1 MEEWGIDVLTGTS
14 GKALS
19 AMPGVGIVVVK
30 DGFLDSRS
38 RLASEPHYLDLHT
51 HLTTMRDLAQTPNTP
66 AVHVFVSL
74 HASLTDTTL
83 QGAARSRAVIRS
95 RASYAR
101 ERLAVIGLDYSD
113 YGETTSSVLTCVR
126 LPGQVPFDEL
136 AGQLKR
142 RGIVVYNGKGPL
154 ENRLFQIGHIG
165 ALRRNDTRNA
175 LRHVEAAMRRGVHGA
190 APPPS
195 LVPSDGV
202 ARAAV

>member
-1 MEEWGIDVLTGTS
+1 M
-14 GKALS
+14 
-19 AMPGVGIVVVK
+19 
-30 DGFLDSRS
+30 
-38 RLASEPHYLDLHT
+38 
-51 HLTTMRDLAQTPNTP
+51 
-66 AVHVFVSL
+66 
-74 HASLTDTTL
+74 
-83 QGAARSRAVIRS
+83 
-95 RASYAR
+95 
-101 ERLAVIGLDYSD
+101 IGLDYSD
-113 YGETTSSVLTCVR
+113 YGETTSSVLTCVG

-175 LRHVEAAMRRGVHGA
+175 LRHVEAAMRRGAHGA

-195 LVPSDGV
+195 LVAPDGV